1 MRLKERAIKMPGEAD
16 VKLQS
21 CNVRKTSGFY
31 RRYFKRP
38 LDFVL
43 SLTAIIILS
52 PILLFIALLVRIK
65 LGSPVIFK
73 QQRPGMD
80 ELNIKRTFLWVLS
93 R

>member
-1 MRLKERAIKMPGEAD
+1 MKERAIKMPREAD

-21 CNVRKTSGFY
+21 YNIRKKGGFY

>member
-1 MRLKERAIKMPGEAD
+1 VRLKERAIKMPGEAD

-21 CNVRKTSGFY
+21 YNVRKNDGFY

>member
-1 MRLKERAIKMPGEAD
+1 MPREAD

-21 CNVRKTSGFY
+21 YNIRKKGGFY